1 MDASINVN
9 CSGPA
14 TTTTF
19 NVTAT
24 VPTTC
29 SIATNNLNFGTA
41 GVLTANTDATTT
53 LTPTC
58 INGAPYNIGLDGG
71 LSGAINPIQRK
82 MKKAAEFVLYGL
94 YRDAARSLPFG
105 NTIGTNTLPA
115 LAQASLSL

>member
-29 SIATNNLNFGTA
+29 SIISIIGAA

-53 LTPTC
+53 LTPAQMALP
-58 INGAPYNIGLDGG
+58 II
-71 LSGAINPIQRK
+71 SAINR
-82 MKKAAEFVLYGL
+82 
-94 YRDAARSLPFG
+94 R
-105 NTIGTNTLPA
+105 
-115 LAQASLSL
+115 